1 MSLADSGLPRVVL
14 VDDDPAIRRLVAL
27 VLEDEPLTLVCCASV
42 AEAREALRAGAVQ
55 LLLTDLM
62 MPGETGHDLLQQLRG
77 DTSLARPARVAV
89 FSAGLDKATLAQLD
103 GQGVWRLLS
112 KPVAVAALLDAVREA
127 LSGGAD
133 ALPAQ
138 QPVSEAGSQPGSQPG
153 MQPVDRS
160 AAAAPP
166 AVSRSSRQQL
176 AIAEHFSGD
185 AALFHAFRGSCGPV
199 FSDDLLQGDAAWTQ
213 GDVAALRRLG
223 HSLKSVLRS
232 LGENEAA
239 DAAQA
244 LDRAA
249 QAAAALAGAG
259 REAEMQVLQ
268 AAWARL
274 RQALQQVL
282 AELPVASG
290 S

>member
-1 MSLADSGLPRVVL
+1 MSLAAPVLPRVVL
-14 VDDDPAIRRLVAL
+14 VDDDPAIRRLLAL
-27 VLEDEPLTLVCCASV
+27 VLEDEPLSLVCCASV
-42 AEAREALRAGAVQ
+42 AEARHALRVGPVQ

-62 MPGETGHDLLQQLRG
+62 MPGETGHDLLRQLRS
-77 DTSLARPARVAV
+77 DASLARPGRVVV
-89 FSAGLDKATLAQLD
+89 FSAGLDKVTLAQLD
-103 GQGVWRLLS
+103 GQDVWRLLA
-112 KPVAVAALLDAVREA
+112 KPVAVAALLAAVREA
-127 LSGGAD
+127 LSEARSEPPPG
-133 ALPAQ
+133 LP
-138 QPVSEAGSQPGSQPG
+138 
-153 MQPVDRS
+153 
-160 AAAAPP
+160 AAAARAQP
-166 AVSRSSRQQL
+166 ASAPVPLGQAFSPHGRSAGQQQ

-185 AALFHAFRGSCGPV
+185 AALFHAYLNSCGPV
-199 FSDDLLQGDAAWTQ
+199 FGDDLLLGDAAWAQ

-232 LGENEAA
+232 LGETDAA

-249 QAAAALAGAG
+249 QAAAPRPGAV

-274 RQALQQVL
+274 RQAVQQVL
-282 AELPVASG
+282 AELPPAAG